1 MTEPARQT
9 FPVKVLLGRL
19 EQGATAPWS
28 SYLPDHL
35 RPKGVSAKVFET
47 SGSASSSK
55 AKAEAK
61 PQKKEYSPV
70 GITVLGR
77 VWEYSQDAAG
87 CREVQHAIDVADEE
101 TQLRI
106 AAELQDH
113 VWDAASCP
121 HANHVL
127 QKCILA
133 LHPRHSQFIL
143 DVLMRQRLA
152 SQAARHKYACRIVQ
166 RLIERCPLEQTI
178 GLLRCLIADVL
189 PISCHAYGNYVIQ
202 HILQHSSLQGE
213 LCAALEE
220 HLANLSSDVY
230 GAAAVSCAMTT
241 ATQASRLSLAKA
253 IMQEPSVL
261 IRLACSR
268 HGHAAA
274 REVLQV
280 VEGPDRTLALRILQ
294 HNQNRLQRSRYGRIV
309 AGIH

>member
-1 MTEPARQT
+1 MSEPARQT

-19 EQGATAPWS
+19 EQGSTAPWS

-35 RPKGVSAKVFET
+35 RPKGVTPKVFEASTT
-47 SGSASSSK
+47 SASSK
-55 AKAEAK
+55 AKAEVK
-61 PQKKEYSPV
+61 PPKKEYSPM
-70 GITVLGR
+70 GISVLGR

-87 CREVQHAIDVADEE
+87 CREVQHAIEVADEDI
-101 TQLRI
+101 QLRI

-113 VWDAASCP
+113 VWDAACCP

-133 LHPRHSQFIL
+133 MHPNHAQFIL

-166 RLIERCPLEQTI
+166 RLIERCPLEQTA
-178 GLLRCLIADVL
+178 GLLRLLIADVL
-189 PISCHAYGNYVIQ
+189 PISCHAYGNYVMQ

-213 LCAALEE
+213 LCRALEE
-220 HLANLSSDVY
+220 HLPNLSSDVY
-230 GAAAVSCAMTT
+230 GAAVVSCAMTT
-241 ATQASRLSLAKA
+241 ARQPSRTSLAKA

-280 VEGPDRTLALRILQ
+280 LEGVDRTQALRILQ
-294 HNQNRLQRSRYGRIV
+294 QNQNRLQRSRYGRIV